1 MNKRL
6 RCIALCV
13 LCVVAAAQFPLIAE
27 EKKDDHTPVPYT
39 KAEFPLWQ
47 RELRRFEIL
56 SFGALPFVTLF
67 SFWGYD
73 MIRAIQHPKDPGY
86 YPWPFK
92 QADKAVAL
100 TEKEQLG
107 VFLTA
112 AGISVTIA
120 LIDITYRAIKRSVEK
135 KRLEREN
142 AFTEDPIQFMPTTL
156 PIEDEPKPAD
166 KKPAESVPDAVQQA
180 KPASTTAQQQDP
192 AAEKAP
198 PTAPL
203 TSAEQISGAISI
215 QEAAVSGS
223 IAPSGI
229 PARMSDTA
237 VSDSQAPSEVSAAP
251 ANTVSLGDSPG
262 EEGAAAL
269 PPAGQRDAA

>member
-6 RCIALCV
+6 RCTAFLV
-13 LCVVAAAQFPLIAE
+13 LCMMTVAQMPLIAD
-27 EKKDDHTPVPYT
+27 EKKEDHTPVPYT
-39 KAEFPLWQ
+39 KEEFPLWQ

-56 SFGALPFVTLF
+56 SFGALPFVTLL

-73 MIRAIQHPKDPGY
+73 MIRAARHPKDPAY

-120 LIDITYRAIKRSVEK
+120 LIDITYRAIKRSAAK

-142 AFTEDPIQFMPTTL
+142 AFTEDPIQFTL
-156 PIEDEPKPAD
+156 IKPSDEEAAQTLKLMT
-166 KKPAESVPDAVQQA
+166 DAA
-180 KPASTTAQQQDP
+180 LAAGSIGGITALLEKFTASTPSVQGGKTGTAAQ
-192 AAEKAP
+192 
-198 PTAPL
+198 
-203 TSAEQISGAISI
+203 
-215 QEAAVSGS
+215 
-223 IAPSGI
+223 
-229 PARMSDTA
+229 
-237 VSDSQAPSEVSAAP
+237 
-251 ANTVSLGDSPG
+251 
-262 EEGAAAL
+262 
-269 PPAGQRDAA
+269 

>member
-6 RCIALCV
+6 RCIAVCILCV
-13 LCVVAAAQFPLIAE
+13 IAATQFPLISE
-27 EKKDDHTPVPYT
+27 EKKEDHTPIPYT

-56 SFGALPFVTLF
+56 SFGALPFVSLL

-73 MIRAIQHPKDPGY
+73 MIRAMQHPQNPGY

-120 LIDITYRAIKRSVEK
+120 LIDITYRAIRRSAER

-142 AFTEDPIQFMPTTL
+142 AFTEDPIQFTPTTI
-156 PIEDEPKPAD
+156 PIEDEPQPAD
-166 KKPAESVPDAVQQA
+166 KKPA
-180 KPASTTAQQQDP
+180 
-192 AAEKAP
+192 AALNSAD
-198 PTAPL
+198 
-203 TSAEQISGAISI
+203 SAE
-215 QEAAVSGS
+215 
-223 IAPSGI
+223 
-229 PARMSDTA
+229 
-237 VSDSQAPSEVSAAP
+237 
-251 ANTVSLGDSPG
+251 ANTEHPS
-262 EEGAAAL
+262 A
-269 PPAGQRDAA
+269 QRDAS